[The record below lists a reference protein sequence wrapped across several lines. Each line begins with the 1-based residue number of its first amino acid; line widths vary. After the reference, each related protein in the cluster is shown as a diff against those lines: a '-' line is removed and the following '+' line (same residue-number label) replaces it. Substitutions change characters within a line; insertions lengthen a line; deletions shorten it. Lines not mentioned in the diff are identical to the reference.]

1 MAVCLALS
9 APLGV
14 ISPVII
20 QRLIDQATAG
30 AGIEDLLLW
39 GGALAGLTLVTLLF
53 DLGGGYARTLFDNL
67 LIRDLRL
74 NLYLHMQR
82 LSLSY
87 YSRHETGSLLS
98 RQVDDVGNLQGVMA
112 GTFVRASVDLA
123 MAIVYCVLLFWLE
136 WRLALGAVTL
146 AALIFVL
153 EYAVSDQLRRRTRKV
168 RERWTDVSRVVH
180 QAISGQYLVRATAAE
195 NREAGLFR
203 RVLQGSIRAN
213 IDKELFSL
221 VTGNVF
227 GLIGSLTPTLIIVFG
242 VYLIVTGSLSV
253 GELFAFFM
261 YLGYMFGAVAGVAQV
276 NPVLQSSLAS
286 LERIY
291 EVLDTEPEV
300 IVPGA
305 GIELPTLRGE
315 VVFEHVSFGYEPGRL
330 VLRDIDVRVR
340 ARQVVALVG
349 PSGSGKSTLAH
360 LVPRFFEPTSGRV
373 LIDGEDLQTLDL
385 SWLRRHIGVVPQQV
399 FLFDRTIAE
408 NLAYGRPGA
417 SMDEIREAARA
428 ANAIEFIEAL
438 PEGFDTAVG
447 ERGSRLSGGQRQ
459 RLAIAR
465 EILSDPAI
473 LILDEAT
480 SALDSATEALIQRA
494 LKSLLKDRTAFVIAH
509 RLSTIVD
516 ADLILVLDQGRVVE
530 SGIHDELLA
539 LGGLYARLCESQF
552 LGNADDQG

>member
-195 NREAGLFR
+195 DREAGLFR

-300 IVPGA
+300 IVRGA
-305 GIELPTLRGE
+305 GI
-315 VVFEHVSFGYEPGRL
+315 EHVSFGYEPGRL

-340 ARQVVALVG
+340 ARQLVALVG

-360 LVPRFFEPTSGRV
+360 LLPRFFEPTSGRV
-373 LIDGEDLQTLDL
+373 LIDGEDLKTLDL

-399 FLFDRTIAE
+399 FLFDRKIAE
-408 NLAYGRPGA
+408 NLAHGRPGA
-417 SMDEIREAARA
+417 SMDEIREAARV

-438 PEGFDTAVG
+438 PEGFNTAVG

-516 ADLILVLDQGRVVE
+516 AGLILVLDQGRVVE

-539 LGGLYARLCESQF
+539 LGGLYARLCESQC
-552 LGNADDQG
+552 LGNANDHA